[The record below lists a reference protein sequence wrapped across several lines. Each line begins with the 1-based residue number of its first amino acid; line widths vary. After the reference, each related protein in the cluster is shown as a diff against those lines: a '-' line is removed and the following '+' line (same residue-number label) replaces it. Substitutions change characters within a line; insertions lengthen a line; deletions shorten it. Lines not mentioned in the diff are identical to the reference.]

1 MIVLL
6 DLEWIENGGNHLT
19 QLSAVRTDENWNPV
33 ASLEIFVKPAAFCF
47 KDPNHMAFGGVST
60 DLYKQAFPEKECVLD
75 FDEWLETEDEIWVW
89 AKSNRKYLTDLWHQY
104 LPGRQIPKTQVTA
117 SKVRELSLRGK
128 KGGDS
133 PYALLVRFGE
143 TPPYPEHRASN
154 DTEVMRRLFSRIG
167 LTSADFAKTPPK
179 MPAPRPTQRERNL
192 SVIEHTQYNFVYL
205 KSSDVFHRRTCKA
218 CLCAKSESDILG
230 SIYYETAAKGRRA
243 CKICNPVPLAADE
256 EQAEKARAK
265 EARKAAE
272 AAKQAA
278 SKEIVKARM
287 LTGETIS
294 IKKRNILGW
303 CHHKMHKGAVNKA
316 LLEQHD
322 CLGKNCPYLERNCQC
337 SYWASLAA
345 QQAAK
350 AARKEKIREEKR
362 QQAAEEEH
370 LIQLSES
377 WQSYLDDMES
387 DMYIVR
393 VAKDAPS
400 VYRIFYVSDNR
411 FADGNRYPAFLETLK
426 FLHPHYRINLRHIRD
441 VDGHFVTYDEYMNR
455 ARK

>member
-6 DLEWIENGGNHLT
+6 DLEWIEKGENHLT

-33 ASLEIFVKPAAFCF
+33 ASLEIFVKPPAECF
-47 KDPNHMAFGGVST
+47 REPNHVAFGGVST

-75 FDEWLETEDEIWVW
+75 FDEWLEDGDEIWVW
-89 AKSNRKYLTDLWHQY
+89 AKSNMQYLADLWHRY
-104 LPGRQIPKTQVTA
+104 NGGFIPRTYATA
-117 SKVRELSLRGK
+117 QDIRKIASCVRRESE
-128 KGGDS
+128 S
-133 PYALLVRFGE
+133 PYTILSRYGDL
-143 TPPYPEHRASN
+143 PPYPEHRASN
-154 DTEVMRRLFSRIG
+154 DTEVMRRLFCLMGVSQ
-167 LTSADFAKTPPK
+167 SMYAKIPSKVPE
-179 MPAPRPTQRERNL
+179 PRLTQRERNQRMIDRTEYQFL
-192 SVIEHTQYNFVYL
+192 YL
-205 KSSDVFHRRTCKA
+205 KNSDVFHRRSCKA

-230 SIYYETAAKGRRA
+230 SVHYSTAAKDRRP
-243 CKICNPVPLAADE
+243 CKLCNPVKPETSVEDLIAKDLARRDRKNA
-256 EQAEKARAK
+256 AR
-265 EARKAAE
+265 
-272 AAKQAA
+272 KQAA
-278 SKEIVKARM
+278 AQEIVKTKL
-287 LTGETIS
+287 LTGETIP
-294 IKKRNILGW
+294 IKQKNVLGW
-303 CHHKMHKGAVNKA
+303 CHHRMHKGAVTRTIM
-316 LLEQHD
+316 EQHD
-322 CLGKNCPYLERNCQC
+322 CLGKNCPFLERNAK
-337 SYWASLAA
+337 SPYWENLAT
-345 QQAAK
+345 QQKAK
-350 AARKEKIREEKR
+350 EARKEEIKAQKR

-441 VDGHFVTYDEYMNR
+441 VDGHFVTYDEYMTR